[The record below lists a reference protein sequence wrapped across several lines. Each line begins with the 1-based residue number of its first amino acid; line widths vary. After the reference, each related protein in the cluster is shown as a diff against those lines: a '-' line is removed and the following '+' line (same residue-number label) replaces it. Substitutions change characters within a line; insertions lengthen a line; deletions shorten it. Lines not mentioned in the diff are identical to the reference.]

1 MSLQPIW
8 MFRFH
13 FPWRQPLG
21 IVVGL
26 LLSGFAHAQ
35 IASNSPKTNDQWSEW
50 VQKLG
55 DPHFR
60 QRELAS
66 QTLRSAG
73 SLALP
78 ALKSLSSNAD
88 PEMLQRAKELTAE
101 IEAQSLLEPKIVS
114 LKVVNAPVKTV
125 LDQLSKQSGYPI
137 DIWNNP
143 TQTVTLDCVK
153 KPFWLILDQISD
165 QAGLSLQQ
173 GYGDDRIR
181 LNQTGNASRFVDY
194 SGPFRIAAQ
203 SIQQNKT
210 VDLTNAKPAANR
222 TENLTLLYTVF
233 SEPKMPILGLGEA
246 KLLAAFDSEGNSLI
260 PQVVANNN
268 GNMQGFRGRSVSR
281 YGNGY
286 RMLSMQS
293 SINLRRQNEKCLE
306 ASLIR
311 VSVPANI
318 LIQQESINLSKD
330 LLADKGK
337 KFEGGGFSFQLD
349 TAAMGPHG
357 GLSIKMNIQD
367 LSKDPTD
374 MTWMNSL
381 GQRIEVRDEKGTKL
395 NLSGSNWGSSGPN
408 FVQMGFDFQPS
419 TPAVAG
425 KPQKFQ
431 FTFHHWKTMETLINF
446 ELKNLPLP

>member
-1 MSLQPIW
+1 MTLQPKW

-13 FPWRQPLG
+13 CPWRQPLG
-21 IVVGL
+21 IALGL
-26 LLSGFAHAQ
+26 MLPFVSEAQ
-35 IASNSPKTNDQWSEW
+35 TAKDAPKANDQWSEW

-66 QTLRSAG
+66 QTLRNAG

-78 ALKSLSSNAD
+78 ALKSVTSNAD
-88 PEMLQRAKELTAE
+88 PELLQRAKELTAE
-101 IEAQSLLEPKIVS
+101 IEAKSVLEPKIVS
-114 LKVVNAPVKTV
+114 LKVANAPVKTV
-125 LDQLSKQSGYPI
+125 LDQLSKQTGYPI
-137 DIWNNP
+137 DIWNTP
-143 TQTVTLDCVK
+143 TQTITLDCVK
-153 KPFWLILDQISD
+153 KPFWMVLDQISE
-165 QAGLSLQQ
+165 QAGLNLQQ

-181 LNQTGNASRFVDY
+181 LNQTGNAPRFVDY

-222 TENLTLLYTVF
+222 TENLSLLYTVF

-246 KLLAAFDSEGNSLI
+246 RLLAAFDSEGNSLI
-260 PQVVANNN
+260 PQAVANPN
-268 GNMQGFRGRSVSR
+268 GNMQAFRGRSVSR

-293 SINLRRQNEKCLE
+293 SINLKRQNERCLE
-306 ASLIR
+306 AAVIR

-318 LIQQESINLSKD
+318 LIQQESLTLSKD

-349 TAAMGPHG
+349 NATMGTNG
-357 GLSIKMNIQD
+357 GLAIKMNIQD
-367 LSKDPTD
+367 QSKDPTD

-381 GQRIEVRDEKGTKL
+381 AQRIEVRDEKGTKL
-395 NLSGSNWGSSGPN
+395 NLSGSHWGSSGPN
-408 FVQMGFDFQPS
+408 FVQMGFDYQPS
-419 TPAVAG
+419 TPAAAG

-431 FTFHHWKTMETLINF
+431 FTFHHWKTMETQITF

>member
-1 MSLQPIW
+1 MSMQPIW
-8 MFRFH
+8 TIRFH
-13 FPWRQPLG
+13 FPWGQSLG
-21 IVVGL
+21 IACFLAFFPFV
-26 LLSGFAHAQ
+26 HAQ
-35 IASNSPKTNDQWSEW
+35 QPVISPKPNDQWSEW

-66 QTLRSAG
+66 QTLSNAG
-73 SLALP
+73 TLALP
-78 ALKSLSSNAD
+78 ALKSLSGHAD
-88 PEMLQRAKELTAE
+88 PEMLQRARELIAE
-101 IEAQSLLEPKIVS
+101 IEAKSLLEPKIVT
-114 LKVVNAPVKTV
+114 LKVAGAPVKTV
-125 LDQLSKQSGYPI
+125 LDQISKQTGYPI
-137 DIWNNP
+137 ELWNP
-143 TQTVTLDCVK
+143 STQTVTLDCLK
-153 KPFWLILDQISD
+153 KPFWLVLDQVSD
-165 QAGLSLQQ
+165 QAGLNLQQ

-181 LNQTGNASRFVDY
+181 LNQTGNGPRFVDY

-210 VDLTNAKPAANR
+210 VDLTNTKPAANR

-260 PQVVANNN
+260 PQVVTNPN
-268 GNMQGFRGRSVSR
+268 GQLQGFRGRSVSR

-293 SINLRRQNEKCLE
+293 SINLRRQNERCLE
-306 ASLIR
+306 ATLIR

-318 LIQQESINLSKD
+318 LIQQESLLLSKD
-330 LLADKGK
+330 LLGDKGK
-337 KFEGGGFSFQLD
+337 KFEGGGFTFQLD
-349 TAAMGPHG
+349 NATMGPNG
-357 GLSIKMNIQD
+357 GLSLKMNIQD
-367 LSKDPTD
+367 QSKDPTD

-395 NLSGSNWGSSGPN
+395 NLSSSNWGSSGPN
-408 FVQMGFDFQPS
+408 YVQMGFDFQPS
-419 TPAVAG
+419 TPAAAG